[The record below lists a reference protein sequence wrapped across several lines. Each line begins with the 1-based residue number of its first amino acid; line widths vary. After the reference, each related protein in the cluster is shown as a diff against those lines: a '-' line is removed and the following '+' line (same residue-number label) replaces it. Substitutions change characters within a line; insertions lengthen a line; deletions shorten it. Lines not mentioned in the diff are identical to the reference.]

1 MEEKK
6 KSAAALSSILK
17 EAEVG
22 VVAAAARVSVVRHS
36 TRPDLFTGRR
46 KSGV

>member
-22 VVAAAARVSVVRHS
+22 VVAMAARVSVVRGS
-36 TRPDLFTGRR
+36 TRPHLFTGRM